1 MKKPLLYLVRHGS
14 TTDSNK
20 NIFRG
25 QRDAALDKKGFSDAH
40 ALKDFFKKKEWH
52 RIFCSPMT
60 RAIQTATIICD
71 DQADYQ
77 PETTPGLEP
86 WNIGVMTGA
95 FKTPKNKEKMEHFI
109 TNPEDAPK
117 NGESLREFEH
127 RVWPLLASGVELGW
141 KQGKPCIAVVHSSLI
156 HSFNHLM
163 QGVNHEDKAVKPGGV
178 VEVFMEDGE
187 IFHEPVFKAAT
198 DEDSSLDPKNAS

>member
-14 TTDSNK
+14 TTDSSK

-25 QRDAALDKKGFSDAH
+25 QRDSALDKKGFSDAH
-40 ALKDFFKKKEWH
+40 SLKDFFKTKEWH

-86 WNIGVMTGA
+86 WNIGEMTGKP
-95 FKTPKNKEKMEHFI
+95 KTPENKIRMEHFI
-109 TNPEDAPK
+109 EKADEAPK
-117 NGESLREFEH
+117 GGESRNEFEH
-127 RVWPLLASGVELGW
+127 RVWPLLASGIELGW
-141 KQGKPCIAVVHSSLI
+141 KQGTPCIIVVHSSII
-156 HSFNHLM
+156 HSLNHLM
-163 QGVNHEDKAVKPGGV
+163 EGENHEDKAVKPGGV
-178 VEVFMEDGE
+178 MEVFMEGGE
-187 IFHEPVFKAAT
+187 IMHEPILKAST
-198 DEDSSLDPKNAS
+198 DDSSLDPKNAS